1 MRRDLHNDI
10 KWTNAEP
17 PVAAVTGD
25 TPFVSEI
32 LDTAEFFANEFLW
45 LAGSIADTD
54 VTFTLLVEESDDS
67 GMSGATAVADA
78 DLLGTEASG
87 KPLLSSDNKAGK
99 IGYRGSKRYIRVTVT
114 PSGNSGNI
122 FFAAGWLQ
130 GFPRNGAQTTQ
141 VV

>member
-17 PVAAVTGD
+17 PVAAVTNND
-25 TPFVSEI
+25 PYVSGI
-32 LDTAEFFANEFLW
+32 LDTAEFFANEFMW
-45 LAGSIADTD
+45 LAGSIADAD

-67 GMSGATAVADA
+67 AMSGATAVADS

-87 KPLLSSDNKAGK
+87 KPLLGSDNKAGK
-99 IGYRGSKRYIRVTVT
+99 IGYVGSKRYIRATLT
-114 PSGNSGNI
+114 PADNTGNI